1 MLNISFCSDSLSL
14 RTASLISPLPLQPEL
29 CPQSMRGSL
38 IGAAPLP
45 SWCSL
50 PLRAP
55 PPPNQSQ
62 INVASTGP
70 GQDSVLKNYLWV
82 IWRHT
87 VCSLAP
93 DLQGPTSCFGVL
105 TLTHKSGL
113 NQLGSHSHS
122 LVRTSSTQ
130 ASFQGTQQ
138 AATWPTSL

>member
-55 PPPNQSQ
+55 PHSEPEPNQCSKYR
-62 INVASTGP
+62 AWP
-70 GQDSVLKNYLWV
+70 GQCLEELSLGYLE
-82 IWRHT
+82 T
-87 VCSLAP
+87 
-93 DLQGPTSCFGVL
+93 
-105 TLTHKSGL
+105 
-113 NQLGSHSHS
+113 
-122 LVRTSSTQ
+122 
-130 ASFQGTQQ
+130 
-138 AATWPTSL
+138 